1 VWTAGIAVTGSSY
14 IPIVLPIVAFMGMAF
29 WLGLVFYA
37 AQHPGYRRRTPR
49 RSNGGVAPVTSD
61 TVAVP
66 PGPLTDAGIPAGPRD
81 HERIEEQATG
91 PSLR

>member
-1 VWTAGIAVTGSSY
+1 VWTGGIAVTGSSY
-14 IPIVLPIVAFMGMAF
+14 IPIVVPIVAFVGMAF

-49 RSNGGVAPVTSD
+49 RSTGGVAPVTHEA
-61 TVAVP
+61 AVP
-66 PGPLTDAGIPAGPRD
+66 PGALTDAGVPAGPRD
-81 HERIEEQATG
+81 HERIEEHATG